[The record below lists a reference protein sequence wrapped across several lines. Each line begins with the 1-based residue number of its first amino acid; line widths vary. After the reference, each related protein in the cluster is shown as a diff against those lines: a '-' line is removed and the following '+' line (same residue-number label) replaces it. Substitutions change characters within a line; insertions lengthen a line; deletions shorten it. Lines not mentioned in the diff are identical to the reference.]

1 MNTETVISLI
11 KTAGIN
17 IELYGGQLAVSP
29 SELLTDEHR
38 NMIRVHKS
46 NLIDHFRKQSQA
58 PDKTETALTFEQLE
72 ADQLEAAQ
80 LYARHYLF
88 PESKV
93 SPEETNILL
102 QIHSLTVQYGSY
114 IYKCKDAE
122 QAGRFRQFLMHNLP
136 IEFAA
141 LVVRDNE
148 VNTYRETSNAMLT
161 DS

>member
-80 LYARHYLF
+80 LYARHYLI
-88 PESKV
+88 P
-93 SPEETNILL
+93 
-102 QIHSLTVQYGSY
+102 
-114 IYKCKDAE
+114 
-122 QAGRFRQFLMHNLP
+122 
-136 IEFAA
+136 
-141 LVVRDNE
+141 
-148 VNTYRETSNAMLT
+148 
-161 DS
+161 

>member
-1 MNTETVISLI
+1 MNTEIVISLI
-11 KTAGIN
+11 KNAGIN
-17 IELYGGQLAVSP
+17 IELYGERLAVTP
-29 SELLTDEHR
+29 AELLTDEHR

-72 ADQLEAAQ
+72 AAQ

-93 SPEETNILL
+93 SLEETNILL

-114 IYKCKDAE
+114 IYKCKDAA
-122 QAGRFRQFLMHNLP
+122 QSGRFRQFLMHNLP

>member
-1 MNTETVISLI
+1 MNTEIVISLI
-11 KTAGIN
+11 KNAGIN
-17 IELYGGQLAVSP
+17 IELYGERLAVSP

-72 ADQLEAAQ
+72 AAQ

-93 SPEETNILL
+93 SLEETNILL

-114 IYKCKDAE
+114 IYKCKDAA
-122 QAGRFRQFLMHNLP
+122 QSGRFRQFLMHNLP